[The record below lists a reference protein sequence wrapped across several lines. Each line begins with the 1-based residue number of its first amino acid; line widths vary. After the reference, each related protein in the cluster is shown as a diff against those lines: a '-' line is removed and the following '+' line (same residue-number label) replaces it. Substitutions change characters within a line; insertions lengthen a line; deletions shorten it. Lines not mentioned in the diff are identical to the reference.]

1 MKHILKGIANQIRF
15 IMQKVWPQVGE
26 LSIFFPESL
35 VSRHSRIWLSFF
47 FFVFSFKRTY
57 NDRLSV
63 SQERNV
69 SSRGYQR
76 FQGQQLQ
83 RSGLE
88 NQGDGLAD
96 WFVIKHSRDEA
107 LSRDLLSKYGFK
119 AADVAQVGIIYTTEI

>member
-1 MKHILKGIANQIRF
+1 MFLPLKEQTETACQYHAQN
-15 IMQKVWPQVGE
+15 P
-26 LSIFFPESL
+26 
-35 VSRHSRIWLSFF
+35 
-47 FFVFSFKRTY
+47 
-57 NDRLSV
+57 
-63 SQERNV
+63 
-69 SSRGYQR
+69 GYGFR
-76 FQGQQLQ
+76 GQQLQ

>member
-1 MKHILKGIANQIRF
+1 M
-15 IMQKVWPQVGE
+15 
-26 LSIFFPESL
+26 
-35 VSRHSRIWLSFF
+35 
-47 FFVFSFKRTY
+47 
-57 NDRLSV
+57 
-63 SQERNV
+63 

-76 FQGQQLQ
+76 FKGQQLQ

-119 AADVAQVGIIYTTEI
+119 IKAADVTQVGIIYTTEI